1 MMTSLKLKWMEKHK
15 VLHCFILI
23 NLQQPTVKSPKYMF
37 PHLLLY
43 FDTILLVL
51 SVYFTSVQKT
61 CLVTVWFMKMPFQKL
76 FLFLSMY
83 RPAMTIA

>member
-37 PHLLLY
+37 PH
-43 FDTILLVL
+43 ICI
-51 SVYFTSVQKT
+51 SV
-61 CLVTVWFMKMPFQKL
+61 
-76 FLFLSMY
+76 
-83 RPAMTIA
+83 TIATFLTT

>member
-37 PHLLLY
+37 PHIKQEQEALTMSMIDAL
-43 FDTILLVL
+43 D
-51 SVYFTSVQKT
+51 
-61 CLVTVWFMKMPFQKL
+61 
-76 FLFLSMY
+76 FLN
-83 RPAMTIA
+83 

>member
-37 PHLLLY
+37 PHNI
-43 FDTILLVL
+43 DVDIDI
-51 SVYFTSVQKT
+51 
-61 CLVTVWFMKMPFQKL
+61 FQKCQYIENRY
-76 FLFLSMY
+76 FISIF
-83 RPAMTIA
+83 

>member
-37 PHLLLY
+37 PH
-43 FDTILLVL
+43 DLLVHQADIGDI
-51 SVYFTSVQKT
+51 FKKCFHTS
-61 CLVTVWFMKMPFQKL
+61 W
-76 FLFLSMY
+76 
-83 RPAMTIA
+83 

>member
-37 PHLLLY
+37 PHIFIAPAYCLHLY
-43 FDTILLVL
+43 D
-51 SVYFTSVQKT
+51 
-61 CLVTVWFMKMPFQKL
+61 
-76 FLFLSMY
+76 FLSIVSFHGIEH
-83 RPAMTIA
+83 AGDQNF

>member
-37 PHLLLY
+37 LLFRLK
-43 FDTILLVL
+43 FAL
-51 SVYFTSVQKT
+51 
-61 CLVTVWFMKMPFQKL
+61 
-76 FLFLSMY
+76 
-83 RPAMTIA
+83 